1 MARLFRKSEPFDPN
15 TQDLARLVRL
25 LGPVGTRLSY
35 DDAIR
40 TVNSKMRF
48 DQQRGFDNG
57 AAPRDPRGGGVAE
70 PGRGRDDTRAR
81 GLLAALEWAGLI
93 ERVSMRPQLK
103 DGATEEETAA
113 FSYAALSQQPEYDA
127 GVLVVDPPTP
137 ADRSIVEE
145 PTVTVY
151 DADGQLV
158 EVKRSK
164 EGEFLNEQRR
174 IQARRRADVLRRDLA
189 ELKALE
195 AEGF

>member
-103 DGATEEETAA
+103 DGAT
-113 FSYAALSQQPEYDA
+113 ALSQQPEYDA